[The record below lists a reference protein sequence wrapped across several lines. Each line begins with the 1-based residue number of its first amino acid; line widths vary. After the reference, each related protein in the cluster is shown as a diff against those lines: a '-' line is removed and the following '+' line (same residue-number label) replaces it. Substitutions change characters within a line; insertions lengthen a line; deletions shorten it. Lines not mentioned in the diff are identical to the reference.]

1 MWVCLF
7 IVIFI
12 YMCVY
17 ICTVYIYIF
26 KFVYLYIDFDM
37 LHELLIRY
45 NIIVKTRAVTVSCFF
60 FHG

>member
-1 MWVCLF
+1 MYIYVLF
-7 IVIFI
+7 I
-12 YMCVY
+12 
-17 ICTVYIYIF
+17 YIYIF